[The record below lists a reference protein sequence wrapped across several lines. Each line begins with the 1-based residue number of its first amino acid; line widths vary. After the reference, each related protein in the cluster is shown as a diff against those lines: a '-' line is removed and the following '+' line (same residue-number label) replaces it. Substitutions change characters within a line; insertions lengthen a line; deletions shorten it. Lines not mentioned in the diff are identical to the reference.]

1 MTTAGRICLDEFGS
15 QHNANADAVLLA
27 AVARY
32 VQYLKWEGRRLLRA
46 DNQCMDDFL
55 LVFSRQL
62 LTEANCANCCWTEV

>member
-1 MTTAGRICLDEFGS
+1 
-15 QHNANADAVLLA
+15 VLLA

-62 LTEANCANCCWTEV
+62 LTEARRARTLLDEGVPLRLTAP